1 MKALN
6 KQNDTKKNQNKI
18 FELENK
24 RKIKN
29 ESFENERRKKYK
41 VKN

>member
-6 KQNDTKKNQNKI
+6 RQSNKKINQNKI

-24 RKIKN
+24 KERKN